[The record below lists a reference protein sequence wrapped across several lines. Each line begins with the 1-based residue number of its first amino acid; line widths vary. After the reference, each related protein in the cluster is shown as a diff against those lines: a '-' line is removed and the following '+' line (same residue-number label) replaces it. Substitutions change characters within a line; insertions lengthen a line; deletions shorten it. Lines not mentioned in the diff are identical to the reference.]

1 MPFVEPVTKK
11 GAEMTERNNQR
22 VIFHVTKEKRR
33 KIWEGKTSGPT
44 FIFCSQDH
52 HDNIHKQRKTI
63 CNDYWVIFFQGAI
76 QNP

>member
-44 FIFCSQDH
+44 FIFCSQDPMTTF
-52 HDNIHKQRKTI
+52 ISSEKLFVTI
-63 CNDYWVIFFQGAI
+63 IG
-76 QNP
+76 